1 MQVNITPPEKSVPA
15 PEKPKWERVL
25 PSYRALHQLK
35 PALPAPVA
43 EKPAPVPEKTTLG
56 DVSLA
61 EAMLLPYYWS
71 LYQLEQEK
79 PVPGAKEPAVKSPK
93 TTVEAKKAV
102 EAVMFPLYQTLNRAE
117 PNKPLSPVEKKY
129 EGKAPPT
136 LLDLAMAH
144 PPGCA
149 RQRHPLKS
157 F

>member
-1 MQVNITPPEKSVPA
+1 MKVNITPPEKFLPT

-25 PSYRALHQLK
+25 PSYRALHRLK
-35 PALPAPVA
+35 PAPVPVA
-43 EKPAPVPEKTTLG
+43 EKPAAEPEKTTLG
-56 DVSLA
+56 GISLV

-71 LYQLEQEK
+71 LYKLEKEK
-79 PVPGAKEPAVKSPK
+79 PAPGVENQASESQE

-117 PNKPLSPVEKKY
+117 PNQPLLTIGKTDEDKSPRIRR
-129 EGKAPPT
+129 
-136 LLDLAMAH
+136 DLTTPH